1 MSSTGGDV
9 KCRAVLSVK
18 WRSRGEWVG
27 VWVEANGGQKKG
39 LAWRVEKEEK
49 KKQTESQVGRRWR
62 NEREELKFK
71 IIDVL
76 SFYGTTKDMMPP
88 S

>member
-1 MSSTGGDV
+1 MQGSSLCQVEEQRRVGGRV
-9 KCRAVLSVK
+9 GG
-18 WRSRGEWVG
+18 GEW
-27 VWVEANGGQKKG
+27 
-39 LAWRVEKEEK
+39 RPEKRIGMEGRERRE
-49 KKQTESQVGRRWR
+49 KKQTESQVRRRWR